1 MRQAWKTILPALS
14 QEHSVLTY
22 SRPGYGASPMVH
34 TPRDG
39 KHIVAEL
46 RVLLQK
52 LNLSPPYILVGH
64 SIGGLYMQ
72 LFARQHPE
80 DVAALVLIDPTH
92 PQQFIGLGAIEHRPW
107 WFRGLFE
114 LFLRIRGGKEELA
127 AAVQTG
133 AQVLATPWHPSCP
146 VFVLHAKPS
155 VHPRT
160 QRTSALDQF
169 SLDKKRDFLNLYP
182 GCHLTWI
189 DSGHNIQHEH
199 PEAVLAVLHTAISS
213 RPIQAAPT

>member
-14 QEHSVLTY
+14 QEYSVLTY
-22 SRPGYGASPMVH
+22 SRPGYGASPMMG

-46 RVLLQK
+46 RTLLQE
-52 LNLSPPYILVGH
+52 LNQPPPYILVGH

-92 PQQFIGLGAIEHRPW
+92 PQQFTGLGAIEHRPW

-146 VFVLHAKPS
+146 VFVLQSRSRAQTF
-155 VHPRT
+155 RL
-160 QRTSALDQF
+160 SALDRF
-169 SLDKKRDFLNLYP
+169 SLDKKQDFLNLYP
-182 GCHLTWI
+182 GCHLSWI

-199 PEAVLAVLHTAISS
+199 PEAVLVALHAAIASHPS
-213 RPIQAAPT
+213 QKTPT

>member
-1 MRQAWKTILPALS
+1 MHQAWKTILPALS
-14 QEHSVLTY
+14 QEYSVLTY
-22 SRPGYGASPMVH
+22 NRPGYGASPMMS

-39 KHIVAEL
+39 QHIVTEL
-46 RVLLQK
+46 RILLQE
-52 LNLSPPYILVGH
+52 LNLPPPYILVGH

-92 PQQFIGLGAIEHRPW
+92 PQQFTGLGAIEHRPW

-146 VFVLHAKPS
+146 VFVLQSRSRAQTF
-155 VHPRT
+155 RL
-160 QRTSALDQF
+160 SALDRF
-169 SLDKKRDFLNLYP
+169 SLDKKQDFLNLYP
-182 GCHLTWI
+182 GCHLSWI

-199 PEAVLAVLHTAISS
+199 PEAVLAALHAAISS
-213 RPIQAAPT
+213 HPIQAAPT